1 MPLLQ
6 TALLRPPPP
15 NQSHRIRGLLRGCL
29 GSGCWPASSSGI
41 PGPLDLPPQAWAL
54 LPSSQED
61 GLIQRLLAA
70 RSWRPGAGGLRGG
83 DFRGPWRGRVWPRAE
98 QRSRLGEDRGRL
110 VPAPP
115 RGPLSS
121 ARPEKE
127 NTRRADGHWAAPP
140 GESFKMLG
148 PALPPPATGV
158 PRGRFCRAKCARG
171 SWTELPPWGDL
182 ACRADVS
189 VHRLGWGG
197 ERGEGGHTAP
207 HPHRPQHPQ
216 NEGGRGSQSLC
227 CLPSITEGNA
237 CPWLPDWPLSRTS
250 QCYSPK
256 PQRPSTAARRARE
269 LQRPGQAGT
278 WGAQPRGTGGR
289 TPRKLE
295 SHPSPCLSPPLS
307 PS

>member
-1 MPLLQ
+1 MPLLH
-6 TALLRPPPP
+6 TALLRPPPPTP

-29 GSGCWPASSSGI
+29 DSGCWPASSSGI
-41 PGPLDLPPQAWAL
+41 PGPPDLPPQAWAL

-70 RSWRPGAGGLRGG
+70 RSWRPGGEETSGGPGGEGSGPGQSRGAGSGRTEAALFPPHPAAPSPLPARRRKTPGERTATGPRLQGSPSRCWAWPCPHPPLGFPEGGLPKR
-83 DFRGPWRGRVWPRAE
+83 
-98 QRSRLGEDRGRL
+98 
-110 VPAPP
+110 
-115 RGPLSS
+115 
-121 ARPEKE
+121 
-127 NTRRADGHWAAPP
+127 
-140 GESFKMLG
+140 
-148 PALPPPATGV
+148 
-158 PRGRFCRAKCARG
+158 ARG

-207 HPHRPQHPQ
+207 HPHRPQRPQ

-237 CPWLPDWPLSRTS
+237 CPWLPDWPLSRTP

-256 PQRPSTAARRARE
+256 PQRPSTAARWARE

-278 WGAQPRGTGGR
+278 SGAQPRGTGGR